1 MIELERRLAL
11 GIIVPVSLEL
21 VILADNDLIPV
32 SISTCLRSTPPQPVI
47 CIVPTSWLAPGN
59 FTVASC
65 FSLYRWK
72 AGAREGMMS
81 GVSAVR
87 ALISVFQRKC
97 FSRPLSHGI
106 ARRRWRDRSESVRC
120 EEAHIGQGR
129 GRFTGHDIGELRRKL
144 AYHITTR
151 GINMFTKATL
161 AYLAW
166 RGTLDERGCDLN
178 GGSRSHED

>member
-97 FSRPLSHGI
+97 FSRPSLTRYSKAEVVRQVGECQVRGSPYRTGKGTVYRPRHRRAAKEISISHYDKGDKYVHKSYAGI
-106 ARRRWRDRSESVRC
+106 PRLA
-120 EEAHIGQGR
+120 
-129 GRFTGHDIGELRRKL
+129 GHPR
-144 AYHITTR
+144 
-151 GINMFTKATL
+151 
-161 AYLAW
+161 
-166 RGTLDERGCDLN
+166 
-178 GGSRSHED
+178 